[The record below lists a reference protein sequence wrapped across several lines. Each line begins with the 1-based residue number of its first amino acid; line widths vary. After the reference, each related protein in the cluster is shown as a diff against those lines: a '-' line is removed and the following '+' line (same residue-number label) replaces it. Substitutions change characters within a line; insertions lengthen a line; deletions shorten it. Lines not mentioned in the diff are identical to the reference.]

1 MTAKQAKQSLLAL
14 ALLTL
19 VLLVSPAF
27 SLQHEAHQPGAS
39 PAVTTPQR
47 SAADLAARLAK
58 EEADKRFSEFNHR
71 FAGIFVFLVGVVAL
85 LQPILARRFGVIRYL
100 WVFLFLIPGIYLL
113 FLSDPESWPTGNQTL
128 YYVVTENMQVLQH
141 KIFSLVLLSL
151 SVVEYL
157 RVRNKLQA
165 LWTAFLFPAFAAA
178 GAALLLVHSPLS
190 HAAGMDPAAHQAM
203 LRIEDQ
209 HVHFAVVGFG
219 IAISKAIVDTGRFHA
234 RLMRVIFA
242 ALMMVLGVLLITYT
256 E

>member
-1 MTAKQAKQSLLAL
+1 MTAKQLLL
-14 ALLTL
+14 PLLLLTFALLG
-19 VLLVSPAF
+19 SPAF
-27 SLQHEAHQPGAS
+27 SLQHEAHEQSAS
-39 PAVTTPQR
+39 PTVTAPQR
-47 SAADLAARLAK
+47 SAADLAK

-85 LQPILARRFGVIRYL
+85 LQPLLARRFGVIRYL

-165 LWTAFLFPAFAAA
+165 LWTAFLFPAFAAT

-190 HAAGMDPAAHQAM
+190 HAAGTDPSAHLAM
-203 LRIEDQ
+203 QKIEDQ
-209 HVHFAVVGFG
+209 HIHFAVVGFG
-219 IAISKAIVDTGRFHA
+219 IAISKAIADTGRFHA
-234 RLMRVIFA
+234 RLMRVVFA